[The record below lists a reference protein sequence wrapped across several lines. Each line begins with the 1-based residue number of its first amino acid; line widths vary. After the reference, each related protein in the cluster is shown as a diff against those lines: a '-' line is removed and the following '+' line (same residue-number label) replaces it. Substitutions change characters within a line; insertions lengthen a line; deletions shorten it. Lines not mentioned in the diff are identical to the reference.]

1 LEKIKMCNRKI
12 KFFKNKNVKVL
23 ARKFDSELKLM
34 KYQDKINSMKILNKL
49 VDDQV
54 LENNLY
60 FENIFK

>member
-1 LEKIKMCNRKI
+1 MNRKI
-12 KFFKNKNVKVL
+12 KFFKNKNVEVL
-23 ARKFDSELKLM
+23 AKKFDSELKLM

>member
-1 LEKIKMCNRKI
+1 MCNRKI
-12 KFFKNKNVKVL
+12 KFFKNKNVEVL
-23 ARKFDSELKLM
+23 AKKFDSELKLM

>member
-1 LEKIKMCNRKI
+1 MCNRKI
-12 KFFKNKNVKVL
+12 KFFRNKNVNKL
-23 ARKFDSELKLM
+23 AKKFDNELNQM
-34 KYQDKINSMKILNKL
+34 KYQDKINSMMIINKL

>member
-1 LEKIKMCNRKI
+1 MNRKI

>member
-1 LEKIKMCNRKI
+1 MCNRKI

>member
-1 LEKIKMCNRKI
+1 MCNRKI
-12 KFFKNKNVKVL
+12 KFFKNKNVEVL
-23 ARKFDSELKLM
+23 AKKFDNELKLM
-34 KYQDKINSMKILNKL
+34 KYHDKINSMMIINKL

>member
-1 LEKIKMCNRKI
+1 MCNRKI
-12 KFFKNKNVKVL
+12 KFLKNKNVNKL
-23 ARKFDSELKLM
+23 AKIFDNELKLM

-54 LENNLY
+54 LENNLF

>member
-1 LEKIKMCNRKI
+1 MCNRKI
-12 KFFKNKNVKVL
+12 KFFKNKNVNKL
-23 ARKFDSELKLM
+23 AKTFDSELNQM

>member
-1 LEKIKMCNRKI
+1 MCNRKI
-12 KFFKNKNVKVL
+12 KFFRNKNVKLL
-23 ARKFDSELKLM
+23 AKTFDSELKQM

>member
-1 LEKIKMCNRKI
+1 MNRKI
-12 KFFKNKNVKVL
+12 KFFRNKNVNKL
-23 ARKFDSELKLM
+23 AKTFDTELKKM

-49 VDDQV
+49 IDSQV

>member
-1 LEKIKMCNRKI
+1 MNRKI
-12 KFFKNKNVKVL
+12 RFYKNKNVNKL
-23 ARKFDSELKLM
+23 AKKFDSELKLM
-34 KYQDKINSMKILNKL
+34 KYQDKINSMMIINKL